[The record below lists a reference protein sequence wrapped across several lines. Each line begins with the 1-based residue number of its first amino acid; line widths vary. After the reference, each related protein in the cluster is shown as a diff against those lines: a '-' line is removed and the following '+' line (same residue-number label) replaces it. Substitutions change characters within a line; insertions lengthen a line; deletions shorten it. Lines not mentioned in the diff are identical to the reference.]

1 MNPETVPEGKV
12 QATQFIFVREDDKK
26 IVGMIQVRHS
36 LNEYLENYGGHIGYS
51 VCPSERR
58 KGYAAKMLAA
68 VLPYCRELGL
78 EKVMVSCA
86 DNNEGSRKTI
96 LKNGGVYDS
105 AVFEPDKKINL
116 EKYWITLTNK
126 T

>member
-1 MNPETVPEGKV
+1 
-12 QATQFIFVREDDKK
+12 
-26 IVGMIQVRHS
+26 MIQVRHS